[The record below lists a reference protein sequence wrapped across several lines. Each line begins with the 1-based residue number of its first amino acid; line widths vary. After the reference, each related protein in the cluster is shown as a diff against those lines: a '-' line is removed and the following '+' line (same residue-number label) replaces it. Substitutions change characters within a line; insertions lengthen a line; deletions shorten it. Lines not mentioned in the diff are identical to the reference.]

1 MRAATSPRSHPLLNS
16 SIATAS
22 LLTRQD
28 SALALSICLRS
39 VDEAIASG
47 ELEIVK
53 IGRAVR
59 IKPSSLELFIEVRT
73 TRRNPRSA
81 ARKSAKRTTA
91 ADTAGQ
97 P

>member
-1 MRAATSPRSHPLLNS
+1 MDPQASQPRLPRSTTP
-16 SIATAS
+16 AAS

-28 SALALSICLRS
+28 AALALSTCLRT

-47 ELEIVK
+47 DLEIVK

-59 IKPSSLELFIEVRT
+59 IKPSALELFIEVRT
-73 TRRNPRSA
+73 TRRNPRTA
-81 ARKSAKRTTA
+81 ARKSAKRTTT
-91 ADTAGQ
+91 ADTAGL